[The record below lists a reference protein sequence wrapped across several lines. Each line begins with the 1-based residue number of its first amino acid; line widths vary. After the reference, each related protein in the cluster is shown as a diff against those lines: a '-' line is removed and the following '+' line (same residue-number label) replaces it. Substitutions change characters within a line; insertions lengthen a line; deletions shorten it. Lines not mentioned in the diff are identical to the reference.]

1 MNMGKIL
8 IIDDDTFMTTIL
20 KKHLQNHKYNADAA
34 LTGKSGLALFKK
46 ESYDLVICDF
56 RLPDTTGLE
65 MLKQIRAIKQSIPVI
80 IITAYSDV
88 RMAVKL
94 IQMGASDYITKPI
107 HQEELILLIAK
118 LLKQPADPSAS
129 DEQSPPKLY
138 QEGEFVMGTS
148 PQIKQVIELARK
160 VAPTN
165 ISVLIKGE
173 TGTGKE
179 YVARYIHENSS
190 RRGKPFV
197 AIDCGA
203 IPGDLANSELFG
215 HIKGSFTGAIMDKEG
230 VFQKADGGTLFLDE
244 VGNLSYEIQL
254 KLLRAIQERVVTRL
268 GETNQK
274 KIDIRLISATNEDL
288 NEEMK
293 GRSFREDLF
302 HRINEF
308 SIDLPPLRERGADL
322 PVFVDHFLNLANS
335 QLGRNVR
342 GLSPDVEQIFLSYPW
357 YGNLRELNNVIK
369 RAVLMSNG
377 DLVERNALPPE
388 IVYPADQR
396 SSTGEDMEPKT
407 DSLLKNAMWDV
418 ERKLIIKTILDAG
431 YNKSK
436 AARMLKIDR
445 KTLYNKIKLYEI
457 DI

>member
-1 MNMGKIL
+1 MGKIL
-8 IIDDDTFMTTIL
+8 IIDDDTFMSSIL
-20 KKHLQNHKYNADAA
+20 EKHLQNHKYDADIAF
-34 LTGKSGLALFKK
+34 TGKSGLALFKK

-65 MLKQIRAIKQSIPVI
+65 MLQQIRAIKQSIPVI

-118 LLKQPADPSAS
+118 LLRQPGESKAS
-129 DEQSPPKLY
+129 DEQSRPLY
-138 QEGEFVMGTS
+138 QEGEFVMGIS

-190 RRGKPFV
+190 RRNKPFV

-288 NEEMK
+288 NQEMK

-308 SIDLPPLRERGADL
+308 SIDLPPLRDRTADI
-322 PVFVDHFLNLANS
+322 PAFVDHFLNMANN
-335 QLGRNVR
+335 QLGRSVR

-357 YGNLRELNNVIK
+357 YGNLREMNNVIK

-377 DLVERNALPPE
+377 DLVERSALPSE
-388 IVYPADQR
+388 IVYPVDQK
-396 SSTGEDMEPKT
+396 SSEGEEMETKT

-418 ERKLIIKTILDAG
+418 ERKLIIKTIIEAG

-445 KTLYNKIKLYEI
+445 KTLYNKLKLYEI

>member
-1 MNMGKIL
+1 MGKIL
-8 IIDDDTFMTTIL
+8 IIDDDTFMSSIL
-20 KKHLQNHKYNADAA
+20 EKHLQNHKYDADIAF
-34 LTGKSGLALFKK
+34 TGKSGLALFKK

-65 MLKQIRAIKQSIPVI
+65 MLQQIRAIKQSIPVI

-118 LLKQPADPSAS
+118 LLRQPGESKAS
-129 DEQSPPKLY
+129 DEQSRPLY
-138 QEGEFVMGTS
+138 QEGEFVMGIS

-190 RRGKPFV
+190 RRNKPFV

-288 NEEMK
+288 NQEMK

-308 SIDLPPLRERGADL
+308 SIDLPPLRDRTADI
-322 PVFVDHFLNLANS
+322 PAFVDHFLNMANN
-335 QLGRNVR
+335 QLGRSVR

-357 YGNLRELNNVIK
+357 YGNLREMNNVIK

-377 DLVERNALPPE
+377 DLVERSALPSE
-388 IVYPADQR
+388 IVYPVDQK
-396 SSTGEDMEPKT
+396 SSEDEEMETKT

-418 ERKLIIKTILDAG
+418 ERKLIIKTIIEAG

-445 KTLYNKIKLYEI
+445 KTLYNKLKLYEI

>member
-1 MNMGKIL
+1 MGKIL
-8 IIDDDTFMTTIL
+8 VIDDDTFMSSIL
-20 KKHLQNHKYNADAA
+20 KKHLQNNKYEADVA

-46 ESYDLVICDF
+46 EVYDLVICDF

-65 MLKQIRAIKQSIPVI
+65 MLKQIRAIRQSIPVI

-94 IQMGASDYITKPI
+94 IQMGASDYITKPL

-118 LLKQPADPSAS
+118 LLKEPKQSV
-129 DEQSPPKLY
+129 DEQSAPLY

-148 PQIKQVIELARK
+148 AQIKQVIELARK

-190 RRGKPFV
+190 RRNKPFV

-203 IPGDLANSELFG
+203 IPADLANSELFG

-274 KIDIRLISATNEDL
+274 KIDIRLISATNDDL
-288 NEEMK
+288 NLEMK

-308 SIDLPPLRERGADL
+308 SIDLPPLRDRAADI
-322 PVFVDHFLNLANS
+322 PTFVDHFLNLANN
-335 QLGRNVR
+335 QLGRSVR
-342 GLSPDVEQIFLSYPW
+342 GLSPDVEKIFHSYPW

-377 DLVERNALPPE
+377 DLIERNALPSE
-388 IVYPADQR
+388 IIYSADQK
-396 SSTGEDMEPKT
+396 SSSGEDVEPQT

-436 AARMLKIDR
+436 AARILKIDR

>member
-1 MNMGKIL
+1 MGKIL
-8 IIDDDTFMTTIL
+8 IIDDDTFMTSIL
-20 KKHLQNHKYNADAA
+20 EKHLQNHKYGVDVAF
-34 LTGKSGLALFKK
+34 TGKSGLALFKK
-46 ESYDLVICDF
+46 EKYDLVICDF

-65 MLKQIRAIKQSIPVI
+65 MLKQIRAIRQDVPVI

-118 LLKQPADPSAS
+118 LLKQPNGSKPLQSA
-129 DEQSPPKLY
+129 PIY
-138 QEGEFVMGTS
+138 QEGEFVMGIS
-148 PQIKQVIELARK
+148 SQMKQVIELARK

-179 YVARYIHENSS
+179 YVARFIHENSS
-190 RRGKPFV
+190 RRNKPFV

-203 IPGDLANSELFG
+203 IPSDLANSELFG

-268 GETNQK
+268 GETQQK

-288 NEEMK
+288 HEEMK
-293 GRSFREDLF
+293 GRSFREDLY

-308 SIDLPPLRERGADL
+308 TIDLPPLRERIADI
-322 PVFVDHFLNLANS
+322 PAFISHFVNLANT
-335 QLGRNVR
+335 QLESSVKGV
-342 GLSPDVEQIFLSYPW
+342 SPDVEQIFLSYPW
-357 YGNLRELNNVIK
+357 HGNLRELNNVIK

-377 DLVERNALPPE
+377 EMIERNALPSE
-388 IVYPADQR
+388 IIYPAVQK
-396 SSTGEDMEPKT
+396 SSNPAEMDSKA

-418 ERKLIIKTILDAG
+418 ERQLIIKTIIDAG